1 METTN
6 DKCGEIGSM
15 VDTNNIKWWNENPAV
30 DIKLKTGYE
39 SIGNRQHSRT
49 LIITDDHYQVNIKQL
64 HLNSHIS
71 VIFELSQHWEQ
82 TDINIVHEVS

>member
-1 METTN
+1 M
-6 DKCGEIGSM
+6 K
-15 VDTNNIKWWNENPAV
+15 ENPAV

-71 VIFELSQHWEQ
+71 VIFELSQH
-82 TDINIVHEVS
+82 

>member
-1 METTN
+1 MTN
-6 DKCGEIGSM
+6 VEKQEAWQTAITLNDEMK
-15 VDTNNIKWWNENPAV
+15 ENPAV

-71 VIFELSQHWEQ
+71 VIFELSQH
-82 TDINIVHEVS
+82 

>member
-15 VDTNNIKWWNENPAV
+15 VDSNNIKWWNENPAV

-49 LIITDDHYQVNIKQL
+49 LIITDDHYQVNIKQ
-64 HLNSHIS
+64 
-71 VIFELSQHWEQ
+71 
-82 TDINIVHEVS
+82 